1 MLKLLANWPAPSH
14 VKALTTTRRYGNS
27 KPPYD
32 QNNLGLH
39 VGDNPEQVLLN
50 RCGLIASLNLPKEP
64 EWLLQTH
71 STHCINVDNDI
82 TRNADAAITHE
93 PNRVLAIMTADC
105 LPIMLCNQQGTEIAA
120 IHAGWRG
127 LVNGI
132 IENSIA
138 KLKSHPTNL
147 MAWIAPSIC
156 QACYEVGD
164 EIRSTILSKYEALE
178 ACFMPSPQSTQHTPK
193 WLANLPQI
201 AEEILKRLTINAVY
215 QSNVCTFEQKEY
227 FYSYRRMPQTGRIAT
242 LIWFI

>member
-1 MLKLLANWPAPSH
+1 MLKLAANWLAPSH
-14 VKALTTTRRYGNS
+14 VNTVTTTRGYGNS
-27 KPPYD
+27 KPPYHH
-32 QNNLGLH
+32 NNLGLH
-39 VGDNPEQVLLN
+39 VGDDPEHVLAN
-50 RCGLIASLNLPKEP
+50 RRGLITSLHLPKEP

-105 LPIMLCNQQGTEIAA
+105 LPIMLCNQEGNEIGA

-138 KLKSHPTNL
+138 KLKSHPTQL
-147 MAWIAPSIC
+147 LAWIGPSIC

-164 EIRSTILSKYEALE
+164 EVRRAILSQYEGLE
-178 ACFMPSPQSTQHTPK
+178 ACFIPSSQSTQHTPK
-193 WLANLPQI
+193 WMANLPKI
-201 AEEILKRLTINAVY
+201 AEEILKRLAINAVY
-215 QSNVCTFEQKEY
+215 QSNACTFEQKEY
-227 FYSYRRMPQTGRIAT
+227 FYSYRRTPQTGRIAT